1 MFDDFL
7 SSVTWSFNPSQ
18 NAVNEL
24 TEELKITVARRFDW
38 VVDDPR
44 VVFTLQ
50 QAVWIVWE
58 RMISRV
64 HERPFL
70 TRVAFDNIRVTDFS
84 ARQRRTMTMIR
95 DADMPPERSLLDTFK
110 QYLNIA
116 KNLCV
121 DDAVLKWSGWARDLS
136 EQGLSACTT
145 RLEMFVRRVERG
157 TEILVLTDLTKWT
170 SFFRSV
176 QRTRAAHARF

>member
-110 QYLNIA
+110 QYLNIIRITEA
-116 KNLCV
+116 K
-121 DDAVLKWSGWARDLS
+121 
-136 EQGLSACTT
+136 
-145 RLEMFVRRVERG
+145 RLLRE
-157 TEILVLTDLTKWT
+157 TDNQIT
-170 SFFRSV
+170 SCAYNVGYNNIPHFN
-176 QRTRAAHARF
+176 RTFKQLEGISPKEYRKKCGKDGKTDE